1 MVLLVYSLIPARG
14 DEMEEIILDSEIADI
29 VFQTY
34 QKINALRRVLNEQPF
49 PEMKKIIGSGDDL
62 NELMNRAIDQ
72 RTREGLESKLMTL
85 STHLDSLVA
94 QTGIFQHGQ
103 PVREIGSLFDQV
115 KRDVSTLQS
124 RIHAQ
129 K

>member
-1 MVLLVYSLIPARG
+1 
-14 DEMEEIILDSEIADI
+14 MEEIILDSEIADI
-29 VFQTY
+29 VVQTY

-62 NELMNRAIDQ
+62 NELMNSAIDQ
-72 RTREGLESKLMTL
+72 RTWEGLESKLMAL
-85 STHLDSLVA
+85 SAHLDSLVS
-94 QTGIFQHGQ
+94 QTGVFQNVHHVQ
-103 PVREIGSLFDQV
+103 ALGSLFDQL